1 MLLCNHLE
9 ELDELRERLGLVVC
23 AVPDIA
29 TLRAEISEPR
39 QGLMATA
46 SLCGCHAGDREF
58 AVVPA
63 LRVGADAPSGVVA
76 AIPAPVREGS
86 TV

>member
-1 MLLCNHLE
+1 MVLCNHVE
-9 ELDELRERLGLVVC
+9 ELDELRERLGPVVC

-29 TLRAEISEPR
+29 SLRAEISEPR

-58 AVVPA
+58 AVVA
-63 LRVGADAPSGVVA
+63 TLRVGADVPRRFVA
-76 AIPAPVREGS
+76 VIPAPIRGGS